1 MLRPLKQQPLPARVY
16 HVLNG
21 HDCQSMAD
29 VGQKGALGLKRIK
42 GLGNK
47 GLALI
52 IKLFDENGCGSLFA

>member
-1 MLRPLKQQPLPARVY
+1 
-16 HVLNG
+16 
-21 HDCQSMAD
+21 MAD
-29 VGQKGALGLKRIK
+29 VGQKGALGLKRMK